1 MRTVLLVLVAFLTLY
16 LGVVVALYLAQR
28 SFIFLPTHHASDH
41 GLELWNNSQGVWL
54 GYTRPAA
61 HPRAV
66 WLMVHGNAGQAAD
79 RGYAARKISPKDA
92 FYVLEYPG
100 YGLRPG
106 NPSRETFDE
115 AAAEAYQDLRRR
127 HPGIPICVLGE
138 SIGSGPASTLARQ
151 SVPPD
156 KIVLVVPF
164 DTLAAIAARQMPFV
178 PVRWILRDAWD
189 NRESLRDYAGPVEI
203 FAAIEDRVLPF
214 DHAERLAKS
223 LPRSKFIPILGGHND
238 WSTQDKVRLEP

>member
-1 MRTVLLVLVAFLTLY
+1 MRTILFVLAAFLALY
-16 LGVVVALYLAQR
+16 LVVVAVLFFAQR

-41 GLELWNNSQGVWL
+41 GLELWRDPQGAWL
-54 GYTRPAA
+54 GYMRSTAR
-61 HPRAV
+61 PRAV

-79 RGYAARKISPKDA
+79 RGYAARRISPKDA

-106 NPSRETFDE
+106 KPSRETFDE
-115 AAAEAYQDLRRR
+115 AAAEAYRDLRTR

-151 SVPPD
+151 AVPPD

-164 DTLAAIAARQMPFV
+164 DTLVAIAARQMPWI
-178 PVRWILRDAWD
+178 PVGWILRDAWD
-189 NRESLRDYAGPVEI
+189 NREPLRDYPGPVEI
-203 FAAIEDRVLPF
+203 YAAIDDRVLPF
-214 DHAERLAKS
+214 EHAERLAKS

-238 WSTQDKVRLEP
+238 WSAQDKVRLEP